1 MIFNIFKSKPSLKEL
16 IPDGFVDIHSHI
28 LPGID
33 DGAKNIEESIG
44 LINNMKEM
52 GFTKIIGTPHVYPGL
67 YNNTNETIKKS
78 YELLTN
84 RINNKTCIDYASEYI
99 IDESLIYKA
108 REKSLLC
115 IKDNCVLVEMSYLNA
130 PNNLYEILFE
140 LQTNGYKIILAHPE
154 RYRFLHNNFKEY
166 DKLKKIGCMFQ
177 INLLSATEYYGKDI
191 IKCLDKLLLK
201 NYVDFVGSDIHSIKH
216 INLMK
221 NKIKLKSE
229 KQFKEA
235 IERNLQFL

>member
-1 MIFNIFKSKPSLKEL
+1 
-16 IPDGFVDIHSHI
+16 
-28 LPGID
+28 
-33 DGAKNIEESIG
+33 
-44 LINNMKEM
+44 
-52 GFTKIIGTPHVYPGL
+52 
-67 YNNTNETIKKS
+67 
-78 YELLTN
+78 
-84 RINNKTCIDYASEYI
+84 
-99 IDESLIYKA
+99 
-108 REKSLLC
+108 
-115 IKDNCVLVEMSYLNA
+115 
-130 PNNLYEILFE
+130 
-140 LQTNGYKIILAHPE
+140 
-154 RYRFLHNNFKEY
+154 
-166 DKLKKIGCMFQ
+166 MFQ